1 MADAIL
7 YDAAAWVGNLVLS
20 WGAATATATFAY
32 YATMVVGYAVI
43 IGGSLAYQNAQR
55 QRAARGLSGVDQS
68 RSIMVRNS
76 VEIRNAAVY
85 GKDCLSGPVAYWKK
99 TGSGSSE
106 YHYFVVILNA
116 DHPLT
121 SIDTVRWGDTELTLD
136 EGGAVTNTGLSG
148 YLWITKHLGAMDQ
161 AADAALMAASGG
173 EWTADHRLQGIPYLV
188 VKMKWDATVFPNGLE
203 NVSAIIHGKAVY
215 DLRDDDQDM
224 DDPDTWLWSENSALC
239 AADYLHGELGAAYGT
254 EINDDELIASANNS
268 DEYIE
273 LICLPGT
280 EKRYRTNGPVSS
292 GDTPE
297 TIINQLCGAMAGT
310 CVFSGGEWFVL
321 SGMWREPSMSALTV
335 DDLLGQVSANLNLSR
350 KDLCNTVTG
359 TFLSPAD
366 GYAPIA
372 FKPYKSVA
380 ALAED
385 DGKVLTQD
393 IALPLTN
400 SNSAA
405 QRLAKIY
412 CQRIRRQATVMLTV
426 NLKAMQCRG
435 GDVIPFTYAP
445 NYWTAAT
452 FEVAEWKLNLPTEEK
467 NPMHSVSLTLRKTD
481 AGIWDWN
488 PATDEQCADDVP
500 TPGNR
505 APGQWSAPQIPPSSP
520 GGGGDPGHYP
530 DLTGTLPSGAVYGF
544 PECRMKSGSGSFCG
558 FVEKAGHVS
567 DPPRFYKKRTL
578 AGTLTMKV
586 YNNADCDD
594 GGGPSSGHLDAPEL
608 NLGGADITNG
618 YADWE
623 RIDDWTVRITGH
635 CTSGGGA
642 PNLLI
647 TGSVNHAG
655 APIATNL
662 NNGDHVDID
671 LHAFSDTCPVTIWV
685 TVRRYNFGWVTG
697 ASSEVAT
704 LCHDLNY
711 CVSEL
716 VDVWDLTQDYGPHL
730 ADVPPLCMIAQTDYS
745 TKTLNGVLQ
754 GGGPDLSDFPEGF
767 LSVVSS
773 TATLYELAGS
783 ESCIETGAS
792 PLRYTKVTGTLTETL
807 DEEDMI
813 EDVIKRAMTETS
825 PPYASYDSILDVPD
839 AELDSVADCAAANNH
854 GCCDAYIS
862 LRTGAEQKDVFIR
875 ESKVKGHAM
884 PADLIEGHD
893 YVLTIYY
900 TRRNYGTG
908 DFVTFSN
915 QTKDFTASADD
926 CAKGYVTP
934 LWYRL
939 PNDDGFE
946 TIVDRIEVEDVT
958 A

>member
-1 MADAIL
+1 MGAAI
-7 YDAAAWVGNLVLS
+7 AWVAAWVGNLVLS

-85 GKDCLSGPVAYWKK
+85 GIDCISGPVAYWKK
-99 TGSGSSE
+99 TGSGASE

-116 DHPLT
+116 DHPLS
-121 SIDTVRWGDTELTLD
+121 SIDTVRWGDTALTLD
-136 EGGAVTNTGLSG
+136 GGGAVTNEGLAG
-148 YLWITKHLGAMDQ
+148 YLWITKHLGEVDQ
-161 AADAALMAASGG
+161 VADAALMEASGG

-188 VKMKWDATVFPNGLE
+188 VKMKWDATIFPNGLE
-203 NVSAIIHGKAVY
+203 NVSAIVHGKAIY
-215 DLRDDDQDM
+215 DLRDDEQDV
-224 DDPDTWLWSENSALC
+224 DDPVTWLWSENSALC

-254 EINDDELIASANNS
+254 EINEDELIASATNS
-268 DEYIE
+268 DEPIT
-273 LICLPGT
+273 LICVPGT

-335 DDLLGQVSANLNLSR
+335 DDLLGPVSTNLNLSR

-359 TFLSPAD
+359 TFLSPTD
-366 GYAPIA
+366 GYTPIA
-372 FKPYKSVA
+372 FKPYQSAA

-385 DGKVLTQD
+385 DGQVLTQD

-445 NYWTAAT
+445 NYWSAAT

-467 NPMHSVSLTLRKTD
+467 NPLHSVSLTLRKTD
-481 AGIWDWN
+481 ASIWDWT
-488 PATDEQCADDVP
+488 PAMDEQCADDVP
-500 TPGNR
+500 TSGNR
-505 APGQWSAPQIPPSSP
+505 APGEWSDPQIPPSSP
-520 GGGGDPGHYP
+520 GDGGDPGHYP
-530 DLTGTLPSGAVYGF
+530 DLTGTLPSGTVYGF
-544 PECRMKSGSGSFCG
+544 PECRMMTREGSFCG
-558 FVEKAGHVS
+558 FAENAGHVS
-567 DPPRFYKKRTL
+567 DPPQFYKKREKTG
-578 AGTLTMKV
+578 ALTMKV

-594 GGGPSSGHLDAPEL
+594 GGGASAGHLDAPEYD
-608 NLGGADITNG
+608 LGGGDVTTG
-618 YADWE
+618 YVDWA
-623 RIDDWTVRITGH
+623 RIDDWTVRVTAH
-635 CTSGGGA
+635 CANGLSYA
-642 PNLLI
+642 CQVLLG
-647 TGSVNHAG
+647 GSVNNSG
-655 APIATNL
+655 APIEYSL
-662 NNGDHVDID
+662 NDGDYVDLD
-671 LHAFSDTCPVTIWV
+671 LHTFTLHIPITIQVTL
-685 TVRRYNFGWVTG
+685 RREHFGWATGTTSATVTL
-697 ASSEVAT
+697 VY
-704 LCHDLNY
+704 DLNY

-730 ADVPPLCMIAQTDYS
+730 AETPPTCAITETDHS

-754 GGGPDLSDFPEGF
+754 EEGPDEGDIPEGF
-767 LSVVSS
+767 LSVVST
-773 TATLYELAGS
+773 TATLHELAGS
-783 ESCIETGAS
+783 DSCVQTGSS
-792 PLRYTKVTGTLTETL
+792 PDRYTQVTGTLTTTL
-807 DEEDMI
+807 SEEDLI
-813 EDVIKRAMTETS
+813 EEVIERAMGH
-825 PPYASYDSILDVPD
+825 ASILDAPD
-839 AELDSVADCAAANNH
+839 DELDPVSACSATNH
-854 GCCDAYIS
+854 GCCDAYVS

-875 ESKVKGHAM
+875 EGKVKGHAR
-884 PADLIEGHD
+884 PENLIEGHN
-893 YVLTIYY
+893 YILTIYY
-900 TRRNYGTG
+900 TRRNYGVG
-908 DFVTFSN
+908 DFAIFSN
-915 QTKDFTASADD
+915 QTKSFTATADD
-926 CAKGYVTP
+926 CIHGYVTP
-934 LWYRL
+934 LWYRI

-946 TIVDRIEVEDVT
+946 TIVDRVEAEDVT
-958 A
+958 S